1 MKVCMVGY
9 TFYEYDNRV
18 RRYAET
24 LAKRGDQVDV
34 IALRHED
41 QSPEE
46 VINGVR
52 VFRIQKR
59 IVNER
64 AKLSYLLRWLFFFF
78 RSMLFLIR
86 KDLQSPYALIHIHT
100 PPDFEVFAAWFPK
113 LRGAKIILDIHD
125 LLPEFYASKFNK
137 TCDSPAY
144 KVLLALE
151 RMSVAFAD
159 HVIAP
164 NHIWQEKLLARSVK
178 DHQCTTFLNLP
189 DRSMFHRRGRK
200 KIDHKF
206 IILYPGTL
214 NYHQG
219 VDIAVRA
226 FARIKD
232 RAPHAEFHIHGVGEQ
247 QDFLRHLIAEL
258 GIEDRVFL
266 KSPVPLDEVSALM
279 EGADL
284 GVVPKRKESFG
295 NEAFSTKILE
305 FMATG
310 VPVIVSDTKIDR
322 YYFDDSL
329 AKFFRSSDEVDLA
342 DSMLLLIQHQEIRKR
357 LAEKAEE
364 FISRNNWDTKKSDYL
379 NLVDCLTS

>member
-1 MKVCMVGY
+1 MVAY
-9 TFYEYDNRV
+9 TFYEYDSRV

-34 IALRHED
+34 IALRDEC
-41 QSPEE
+41 QSSEE
-46 VINGVR
+46 VVNDVR
-52 VFRIQKR
+52 IFRIQR
-59 IVNER
+59 RTVNEK
-64 AKLSYLLRWLFFFF
+64 AKLSYLFRLLLFLF

-86 KDLQSPYALIHIHT
+86 KQLQNPYALIHVHT

-113 LRGAKIILDIHD
+113 LMGAKIILDIHD
-125 LLPEFYASKFNK
+125 LLPEFYASKFN
-137 TCDSPAY
+137 TTFDSPVY
-144 KVLLALE
+144 ILLIVLE
-151 RMSVAFAD
+151 RIAVAFAD

-178 DHQCTTFLNLP
+178 SHECTTILNVP
-189 DRSMFHRRGRK
+189 DRSMFYRRERNR
-200 KIDHKF
+200 IDHKF
-206 IILYPGTL
+206 VILYPGTL

-226 FARIKD
+226 FARIKNSV
-232 RAPHAEFHIHGVGEQ
+232 PHAEFHIHGVGDQ
-247 QDFLRHLIAEL
+247 QDFLRRLIVEL
-258 GIEDRVFL
+258 GLEGRVFM
-266 KSPVPLDEVSALM
+266 KQPVPLNEVPALM

-305 FMATG
+305 FMASG

-329 AKFFRSSDEVDLA
+329 AKFFRSSDESDLA
-342 DSMLLLIQHQEIRKR
+342 DSMLLLIQDAELRKR
-357 LAEKAEE
+357 LAQKAEE
-364 FISRNNWDTKKSDYL
+364 FISRNNWDIQKSDYL
-379 NLVDCLTS
+379 SLVDYLTG